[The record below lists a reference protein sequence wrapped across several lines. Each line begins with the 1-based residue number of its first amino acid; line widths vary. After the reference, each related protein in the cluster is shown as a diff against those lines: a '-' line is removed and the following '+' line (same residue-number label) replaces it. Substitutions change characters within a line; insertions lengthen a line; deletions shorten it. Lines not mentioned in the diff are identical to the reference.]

1 MSLVDDFEKKW
12 QRIQDQL
19 RIQMSGS
26 EQPRFSSGRTL
37 FGIRSSVEEKMDRF
51 VREMED
57 EARDRRRTEEK
68 TAHENEGE

>member
-1 MSLVDDFEKKW
+1 MSLVDDFEKRW

-19 RIQMSGS
+19 RIQMGGD

-51 VREMED
+51 AREMED
-57 EARDRRRTEEK
+57 EARDRRRAEAEA
-68 TAHENEGE
+68 AHKSEDE